1 MFSYVTLSKLII
13 ICIVLFYYYIYLH
26 TRSLPVPCVHVPIE
40 FLDCIYLSSLAL
52 NGILSNSVA
61 NTVNTTLCCDYNI
74 NLLLFMI
81 FFMVF
86 LKTIYIK
93 VIYLLVFLLST
104 LIYHPI
110 HLSLIQLLFFQG
122 NGLSN
127 S

>member
-13 ICIVLFYYYIYLH
+13 ICIVLFYCYIYLH

-52 NGILSNSVA
+52 NGILSTSVA

-74 NLLLFMI
+74 DLLLFMI

-93 VIYLLVFLLST
+93 VIYLLVFFA
-104 LIYHPI
+104 IYINLPPNSSFINPI
-110 HLSLIQLLFFQG
+110 TFF
-122 NGLSN
+122 SR
-127 S
+127 